1 MSEPVIESMIE
12 VGSHLAG
19 AVDRAHREG
28 VPTIITRDGTQ
39 EAVVIGIEEYRQLRR
54 LADEAEDAWLNRL
67 ADEAER
73 AGAAG
78 AATLDEMAAVLRHEE
93 C

>member
-12 VGSHLAG
+12 VGSHLAD
-19 AVDRAHREG
+19 AVKRAYREG
-28 VPTIITRDGTQ
+28 VPTIITRDGKQ

-54 LADEAEDAWLNRL
+54 LVDEAEDSWLNTL

-73 AGAAG
+73 AGTAG
-78 AATLDEMAAVLRHEE
+78 SATLEDMAAVLRHEE